1 MLYGNIMNV
10 RALTGLTE
18 NDVSNEDIVAI
29 MEMANRIVL
38 NTIQTKVVR
47 EQARQIGS
55 DRLVYQTNYYP
66 IADTDG
72 DGQVTANDVKVE
84 ALSPYES
91 FNMWRELTIDQI
103 NAKYG
108 LIKLAEAP
116 SAAERVFITYA
127 FIPDLTTKED
137 IDDAVNLLTAH
148 ILTLRLQNPD
158 TVAITD
164 LGANEL
170 IVKKQE
176 TKFYDLYK
184 LKIRSMMALKSF
196 RSVEV

>member
-47 EQARQIGS
+47 ERARQIGS
-55 DRLVYQTNYYP
+55 DRLVWQTAYYP
-66 IADTDG
+66 LADVDG

-103 NAKYG
+103 NAEYG

-127 FIPDLTTKED
+127 FIPDLITKED

-184 LKIRSMMALKSF
+184 LKIRSMMGLKSF